1 MAQAAMMIGS
11 LAMSAIQTSQK
22 NKALRERQ
30 DARNAT
36 AARQVAEMKR
46 QKIRQDLIAREEKS
60 DRARELHRQLGE
72 LYAAGADGGV
82 TQGALLRASAAAGG
96 VMGLDTAR
104 IESNRQETTSG
115 LRSDSVAVLENNQ
128 AQQRQTSQEISNN
141 TSEFFGNAAGSAFS
155 FAYAS
160 TPSPTIGKPGQYDS
174 FSGPELF
181 RERPSS
187 PSFNA
192 RGPSSSLAT
201 RFSKFFG

>member
-141 TSEFFGNAAGSAFS
+141 TSEFFGNAAGSTFNYAFS
-155 FAYAS
+155 AAP
-160 TPSPTIGKPGQYDS
+160 PSPIGAPGEFDS

-181 RERPSS
+181 RESRATASYT
-187 PSFNA
+187 A